1 MFLTYLASNRYEL
14 DQTMRKNTPLEITDI
29 KEHFN
34 NLQKYNRYLGRCQ
47 LVKVMYN
54 RFRVVQA
61 TIENFYLAA
70 TALLILFFGSPKF
83 KRDVA
88 SNFSQF
94 LNRIYDQHPLAD
106 ERKIPGMVT
115 KFFNSAYIFF

>member
-1 MFLTYLASNRYEL
+1 
-14 DQTMRKNTPLEITDI
+14 MRKNRALEIPYI

-34 NLQKYNRYLGRCQ
+34 NLHKYNRYLGRCQ

-61 TIENFYLAA
+61 TIENFNLAA
-70 TALLILFFGSPKF
+70 TALLILLFGSDKF
-83 KRDVA
+83 RRDVA

-115 KFFNSAYIFF
+115 TSAQSGLLA